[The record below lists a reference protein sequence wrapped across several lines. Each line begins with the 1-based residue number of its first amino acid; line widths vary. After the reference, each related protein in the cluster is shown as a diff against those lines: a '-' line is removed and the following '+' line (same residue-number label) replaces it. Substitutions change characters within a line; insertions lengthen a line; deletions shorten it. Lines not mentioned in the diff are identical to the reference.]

1 MTSLATIIG
10 MIPMA
15 MKLGTGA
22 EQYAPMAQAI
32 IGGLTTSVLL
42 TVYIVP
48 AAYLLAYGRR
58 RPRAGAPITATP
70 ASPEPE
76 AA

>member
-22 EQYAPMAQAI
+22 EQYAPMARAI
-32 IGGLTTSVLL
+32 IGGLSTSVLF
-42 TVYIVP
+42 TIFIVP
-48 AAYLLAYGRR
+48 AAYLLIYRR
-58 RPRAGAPITATP
+58 RERRAEASLEP
-70 ASPEPE
+70 AH
-76 AA
+76 A